1 MNKKKYY
8 FLAIMLGVIVICS
21 SLVQVFAVQG
31 KFTGD
36 EVYSSLKDKYE
47 WEYRS
52 ETILEDYLTKGL
64 YFENHK
70 GDKGYDMSLIIPHT
84 DSFGGVIEGFT
95 AMLDSEGEA
104 IKLFLDLID
113 TKENFSSNY
122 GGRRVDI
129 LYNDEDTR
137 VIMHSIKEK
146 LVDNLEQ

>member
-8 FLAIMLGVIVICS
+8 ILAIILGVVVVCS

-47 WEYRS
+47 WEYIS
-52 ETILEDYLTKGL
+52 DTVLEDYLTKGL
-64 YFENHK
+64 YFENNK

-95 AMLDSEGEA
+95 VMLGSEGEA

-113 TKENFSSNY
+113 KKENFNSNY
-122 GGRRVDI
+122 GGRRVEVQ
-129 LYNDEDTR
+129 YNAEDTT
-137 VIMHSIKEK
+137 VIMYSIKEK
-146 LVDNLEQ
+146 FLDNIES